1 VRGTSANGVIGP
13 DLTHVMSRPML
24 AAETFENTP
33 ANLESWIKA
42 PGSMK
47 PGTTMPAS
55 QLSAQDLNALI
66 AWIRTLQ

>member
-1 VRGTSANGVIGP
+1 
-13 DLTHVMSRPML
+13 MSRPML